1 MASLSKRRRKR
12 SGSQMAVMLCA
23 LGSNLQ
29 PRFATTLVEAGIDK
43 KLSSHAQAG
52 VSISQISLRG
62 LDKDK

>member
-1 MASLSKRRRKR
+1 
-12 SGSQMAVMLCA
+12 MAVMLCA

-52 VSISQISLRG
+52 VSISQISAVSG
-62 LDKDK
+62 L